1 MISIIIP
8 TLNEEKTIA
17 NTIKNLENLI
27 GDKEIIVVDGG
38 SSDNTVL
45 EASKYANVVK
55 SKMGRSFQ
63 MNSGAKIAKGEIFWF
78 VHSDSIIQENS
89 LIQIENAIS
98 KGYIGGGFH
107 LYFYDLNTKFM
118 KFVQVTSNMRGKFLK
133 LIYGDQGIFV
143 RKDVF
148 EKLGGF
154 PEIEIMEDWEFS
166 LMIKKHGKTCLIN
179 APIGTSARRFKKGG
193 ELKTLLLM
201 HKLKILY
208 TLGVSPKELVKIYRE
223 AR

>member
-17 NTIKNLENLI
+17 NTIKNLNNII

-38 SSDNTVL
+38 SSDNTVI
-45 EASKYANVVK
+45 EASKYAKVVK
-55 SKMGRSFQ
+55 SQVGRSFQ
-63 MNSGAKIAKGEIFWF
+63 MNAGAKIAKGNILWF
-78 VHSDSIIQENS
+78 VHSDSIIPKNS
-89 LIQIENAIS
+89 LVEIENAIN

-166 LMIKKHGKTCLIN
+166 LRIKKQGKICLIN
-179 APIGTSARRFKKGG
+179 TPIGTSARRFKNGG

-208 TLGVSPKELVKIYRE
+208 TIGVSPKELVKIYRE

>member
-17 NTIKNLENLI
+17 NTIKNLKNLI

-45 EASKYANVVK
+45 EASKYVNVVK

-63 MNSGAKIAKGEIFWF
+63 MNTGANIAKGDILWF

-89 LIQIENAIS
+89 LIQIENAIN

-148 EKLGGF
+148 ERLGGF
-154 PEIEIMEDWEFS
+154 PQIEIMEDWEFS
-166 LMIKKHGKTCLIN
+166 LRIKKHGKTCLIN
-179 APIGTSARRFKKGG
+179 TPIGTSARRFKKGG

-208 TLGVSPKELVKIYRE
+208 TLGVSPKKLVKIYRE

>member
-8 TLNEEKTIA
+8 TLNEEKTIG
-17 NTIKNLENLI
+17 NTIKNLKSLN
-27 GDKEIIVVDGG
+27 GDKELIVVDGG
-38 SSDNTVL
+38 SNDNTVI
-45 EASKYANVVK
+45 EASKYAKVVK
-55 SKMGRSFQ
+55 SQMGRSFQ
-63 MNSGAKIAKGEIFWF
+63 MNAGAKIAKGNILWF
-78 VHSDSIIQENS
+78 VHSDSIIQKNS
-89 LIQIENAIS
+89 LVEIENAMN

-118 KFVQVTSNMRGKFLK
+118 KFVQITSNMRGKFLK

-143 RKDVF
+143 RKDFF

-154 PEIEIMEDWEFS
+154 PQIEIMEDWEFS
-166 LMIKKHGKTCLIN
+166 LRIKKQGKICLIN
-179 APIGTSARRFKKGG
+179 TPIGTSARRFKKGG

-208 TLGVSPKELVKIYRE
+208 TLGVSPKKLVKIYRE

>member
-17 NTIKNLENLI
+17 NTIENLKNLI
-27 GDKEIIVVDGG
+27 GDKELIVVDGG
-38 SSDNTVL
+38 SNDNTVI
-45 EASKYANVVK
+45 EASKYAKVVK
-55 SKMGRSFQ
+55 SQQGRSFQ
-63 MNSGAKIAKGEIFWF
+63 MNAGAKIAKGNILWF
-78 VHSDSIIQENS
+78 VHSDSIIQKNS
-89 LIQIENAIS
+89 LMHIENAID
-98 KGYIGGGFH
+98 KGYVGGGFH
-107 LYFYDLNTKFM
+107 LYFYDLNTNFM

-133 LIYGDQGIFV
+133 LIYGDQGIFA

-166 LMIKKHGKTCLIN
+166 LRIKKQGRTCLIN
-179 APIGTSARRFKKGG
+179 TPIGTSARRFKKGG